1 MNSPLS
7 FSRNSILERES
18 GFFMVG
24 GFCLFRTYAKI
35 AKDDE
40 PPSCQER
47 QDSILYLPNKI
58 ISQICNTK
66 RISLLK

>member
-1 MNSPLS
+1 
-7 FSRNSILERES
+7 
-18 GFFMVG
+18 MVG

-66 RISLLK
+66 RISLL